1 MFHCVLVGAMD
12 ADVRRT
18 VCLMWRG
25 LVQHLS
31 LLQADSEAKVFG
43 CIREAVDDVLQ
54 GLLCVGQKG
63 TVFNKQQLSDEF
75 LNGFHA
81 CKETPKVEETAV
93 CLEMDVD
100 AVWLVLFCL
109 MERDAEEDGEQFG
122 G

>member
-1 MFHCVLVGAMD
+1 MD

-63 TVFNKQQLSDEF
+63 TVFNKQQLSGEF
-75 LNGFHA
+75 LDGFRA
-81 CKETPKVEETAV
+81 CEETPKVEETAV
-93 CLEMDVD
+93 CSETGVDV
-100 AVWLVLFCL
+100 VWQVIFCL
-109 MERDAEEDGEQFG
+109 TEHDAEEDGEQYG
-122 G
+122 GPECIPA